1 MNQPLDRRAFLRRSA
16 GVAAGAV
23 VLGGVPTLLAACGS
37 SKSGTGASASPTT
50 GKAKVTSQSLQLS
63 WILDAEFAGYYLA
76 KERGY
81 YKDEGIDL
89 TIIPGGPT
97 AAIEATVAS
106 GKANLG
112 LSVPDL
118 TALAMK
124 QGAKFKVIGAQF
136 QQSPLG
142 IMSLKGKGLLEPKA
156 LVGKKVGVPATN
168 RQSVEALLKV
178 NKIDPSSVK
187 ILPYSF
193 DPTPVANGELDA
205 ALAFVTT
212 DPFVLKDKGLETD
225 TFLLA
230 DWGYRT
236 YNDTIFVTED
246 FLHKNPE
253 TVAGFLRATIK
264 GWQDNKADP
273 NAFLPIQ
280 QRLGKDL
287 ALSAQS
293 QTFQN
298 QSQITLMENA
308 ATTKNGLFWMDQEG
322 IAANVDAMNRV
333 GIAVDA
339 SFFTTEVL
347 QSVYNGKN
355 RIG

>member
-1 MNQPLDRRAFLRRSA
+1 MNQPLDRRSFLRRSA
-16 GVAAGAV
+16 GVAAGATL
-23 VLGGVPTLLAACGS
+23 LGGAPAFLAACGGS
-37 SKSGTGASASPTT
+37 SDDKSSASPTT
-50 GKAKVTSQSLQLS
+50 AKAKSSPQSVQLS
-63 WILDAEFAGYYLA
+63 WVLDAEFAGYYLA

-81 YKDEGIDL
+81 YAAEGIDL

-97 AAIEATVAS
+97 AAIEATVAA

-112 LSVPDL
+112 VSVPDL

-124 QGAKFKVIGAQF
+124 EGGKFKVIGAQY
-136 QQSPLG
+136 QKSPLG
-142 IMSLKGKGLLEPKA
+142 IMSLKGKGILEPKD
-156 LVGKKVGVPATN
+156 LVGKKVGVPASN
-168 RQSVEALLKV
+168 RQSVDALLKV
-178 NKIDPSSVK
+178 NKIDASSVHVV
-187 ILPYSF
+187 PYSF

-212 DPFVLKDKGLETD
+212 DPFVLKDKGIETD
-225 TFLLA
+225 NFLLA

-246 FLHKNPE
+246 FLQKEPD

-273 NAFLPIQ
+273 AAFLPLQ
-280 QRLGKDL
+280 QKLGKDL

-298 QSQITLMENA
+298 DSQIPLMEGP
-308 ATTKNGLFWMDQEG
+308 ATEKNGLFWMDDEG
-322 IAANVDAMNRV
+322 IAANVEAMTSV
-333 GIAVDA
+333 GIPVTT

-347 QSVYNGKN
+347 EAVYKGKN
-355 RIG
+355 RID